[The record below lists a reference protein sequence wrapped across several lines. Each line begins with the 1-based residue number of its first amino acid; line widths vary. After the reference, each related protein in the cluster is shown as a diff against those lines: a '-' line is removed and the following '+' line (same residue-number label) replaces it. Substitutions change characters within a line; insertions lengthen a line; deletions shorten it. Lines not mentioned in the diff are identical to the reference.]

1 MLLVW
6 EIVIVFVLIVI
17 MVNVCFIL
25 LFKFSWFK
33 SGVINVEVVIKV
45 IVEDFCVDFSVVVI
59 INGIK
64 MLIFNVDNVVLR

>member
-1 MLLVW
+1 
-6 EIVIVFVLIVI
+6 